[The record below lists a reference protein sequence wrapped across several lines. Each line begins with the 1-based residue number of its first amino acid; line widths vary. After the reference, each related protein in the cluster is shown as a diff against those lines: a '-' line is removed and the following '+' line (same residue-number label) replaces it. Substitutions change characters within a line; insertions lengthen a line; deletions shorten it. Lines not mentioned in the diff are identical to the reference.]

1 MVDAP
6 QQETVAFL
14 GIGTMGHGMALSAL
28 RAGLPTVVWNRSASS
43 AEELGRVG
51 LRSPNRPPRQRR
63 VERLW

>member
-14 GIGTMGHGMALSAL
+14 GIGTMGHGMAFSAL

-51 LRSPNRPPRQRR
+51 AQVAESAAEHQR